1 MQYFSRVWGATL
13 LLLLWAMPS
22 TAQEAATA
30 NAQPANAAT
39 TLEAAPTE
47 TAPAPAA
54 DASAGSATA
63 APAEPANV
71 ATATDAANAAASA
84 TDAAAAAAA
93 PADTAKA
100 NSAATAA
107 PAETAP
113 AETVKADSVSKDTAS
128 PAQAEPTAN
137 ANAAAVAAVAAPVT
151 EDPSATKQETVA
163 ATTKRLILGVSGALT
178 YNNLYDS
185 KLGLASLDDDAT
197 DFTVKATGQD
207 DLMGNYW
214 GIGANLGLSILY
226 MFNDMLGV
234 HAELGASYRAGNGE
248 SDVTVTLTWDDPD
261 KQKERAY
268 VGIEYSLKQLNMDI
282 PILFRAALQNI
293 LYVEMGPMLSFNFYS
308 HEKSTVTDDETDYV
322 YRGDNVCD
330 FFEFDMAFGLGAM
343 HRFGTK
349 SVEAGLRFVMGMTRL
364 SDADDAPKTWQGQF
378 NVTFWFL

>member
-30 NAQPANAAT
+30 NAQPATAT
-39 TLEAAPTE
+39 TTFEAAPTE
-47 TAPAPAA
+47 TAP
-54 DASAGSATA
+54 

-71 ATATDAANAAASA
+71 ATATDAASAADANAAAN
-84 TDAAAAAAA
+84 AAAAAPAAA

-137 ANAAAVAAVAAPVT
+137 AAVAAVAAPVT

-185 KLGLASLDDDAT
+185 KLGLASLDDGAT

-261 KQKERAY
+261 KQRERAY

-308 HEKSTVTDDETDYV
+308 HEKSTITDDETDYV

-343 HRFGTK
+343 RRFGTK

>member
-22 TAQEAATA
+22 TAQETATA

-71 ATATDAANAAASA
+71 ATATDA
-84 TDAAAAAAA
+84 DAAAAAAA

-107 PAETAP
+107 PAETAAATAAP
-113 AETVKADSVSKDTAS
+113 AETAKADSVSKDTAS
-128 PAQAEPTAN
+128 PAQAEPTVN

>member
-1 MQYFSRVWGATL
+1 MQYFSRVRGATL

-22 TAQEAATA
+22 TAQEAATD
-30 NAQPANAAT
+30 NAQPANAT
-39 TLEAAPTE
+39 TTFEAAPTE

-71 ATATDAANAAASA
+71 ATATDANANAAA
-84 TDAAAAAAA
+84 AAPAAA

-100 NSAATAA
+100 NSAATAAPAETA

-128 PAQAEPTAN
+128 PAQAEPAAN
-137 ANAAAVAAVAAPVT
+137 AAVAAVAVPVT

>member
-22 TAQEAATA
+22 TAQEAATD

-39 TLEAAPTE
+39 TFEAAPTE
-47 TAPAPAA
+47 TAP
-54 DASAGSATA
+54 

-71 ATATDAANAAASA
+71 ATATDA
-84 TDAAAAAAA
+84 TDAAAAAAPAAA

-107 PAETAP
+107 PAETAAATAAP

-128 PAQAEPTAN
+128 PAQAEPTAY
-137 ANAAAVAAVAAPVT
+137 AAVAAVAAPVT

-261 KQKERAY
+261 KQRERAY

-308 HEKSTVTDDETDYV
+308 HEKSTITDDETDYV

-343 HRFGTK
+343 RRFGTK